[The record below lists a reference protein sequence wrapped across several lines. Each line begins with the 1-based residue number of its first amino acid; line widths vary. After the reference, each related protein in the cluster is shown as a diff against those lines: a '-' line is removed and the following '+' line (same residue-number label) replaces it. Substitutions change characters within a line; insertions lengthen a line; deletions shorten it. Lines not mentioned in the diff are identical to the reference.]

1 MNINL
6 TLIGQAISFAIF
18 VLFCM
23 RYVWPP
29 LTSALEQRK
38 KKISDGLS
46 AAELG
51 EQALEKAKVDVD
63 LKLTDAKT
71 EAKNIIAMAKKRQG
85 DILDEAGT
93 KASEETSRKMKLAE
107 QEVEQLSMRLKESL
121 KKDLSKL
128 VVEGAEMI
136 LKKEI
141 DKNVHDKAIQDLVTK
156 I

>member
-1 MNINL
+1 LNINL

-18 VLFCM
+18 VWFCM
-23 RYVWPP
+23 KYVWPP
-29 LTSALEQRK
+29 ITSALDQRK
-38 KKISDGLS
+38 KTIADGLS

-51 EQALEKAKVDVD
+51 QQSLEKAKVDVEE
-63 LKLTDAKT
+63 KLTEAKS
-71 EAKNIIAMAKKRQG
+71 EAKNIIAMAEKRQS
-85 DILDEAGT
+85 DILDEASV
-93 KASEETSRKMKLAE
+93 KASEETSKKLKLAE

-121 KKDLSKL
+121 KQDVSKL

-141 DKNVHDKAIQDLVTK
+141 DKSVHDKAIKELVAK

>member
-18 VLFCM
+18 VWFCM
-23 RYVWPP
+23 KYVWPP
-29 LTSALEQRK
+29 ITSALDQRK
-38 KKISDGLS
+38 KTIADGLS

-51 EQALEKAKVDVD
+51 QQSLEKAKVDVEE
-63 LKLTDAKT
+63 KLTEAKS
-71 EAKNIIAMAKKRQG
+71 EAKNIIAMAEKRQS
-85 DILDEAGT
+85 DILDEANV
-93 KASEETSRKMKLAE
+93 KASEETSKKLKLAE

-121 KKDLSKL
+121 KQDVSKL

-141 DKNVHDKAIQDLVTK
+141 DKNVHDKAIKELVAK

>member
-18 VLFCM
+18 VWFCM
-23 RYVWPP
+23 KYVWPP
-29 LTSALEQRK
+29 ITSALEQRK
-38 KKISDGLS
+38 KTIADGLS

-51 EQALEKAKVDVD
+51 QQSLEKAKADVEV
-63 LKLTDAKT
+63 KLAEAKS
-71 EAKNIIAMAKKRQG
+71 EAKNIISMAEKRQG
-85 DILDEAGT
+85 DILDEAT
-93 KASEETSRKMKLAE
+93 VKASEETSKRFKLAE
-107 QEVEQLSMRLKESL
+107 QEVEQLSMKLKESL
-121 KKDLSKL
+121 KKDVSRL

-141 DKNVHDKAIQDLVTK
+141 DKSAHDKAIKDLVTK

>member
-71 EAKNIIAMAKKRQG
+71 EAKNIIAMAEKRQG
-85 DILDEAGT
+85 DILDEAGI

>member
-18 VLFCM
+18 VWFCM
-23 RYVWPP
+23 KYVWPP
-29 LTSALEQRK
+29 ITSALEQRK
-38 KKISDGLS
+38 KTIADGLS

-51 EQALEKAKVDVD
+51 QQSLEKAKADVEA
-63 LKLTDAKT
+63 KLAEAKS
-71 EAKNIIAMAKKRQG
+71 EAKNIISMAEKRQG
-85 DILDEAGT
+85 DILDEAT
-93 KASEETSRKMKLAE
+93 IKASEETSKRFKLAE
-107 QEVEQLSMRLKESL
+107 QEVEQLSMKLKESL
-121 KKDLSKL
+121 KKDVSRL

-141 DKNVHDKAIQDLVTK
+141 DKSAHDKAIKDLVTK

>member
-23 RYVWPP
+23 KYVWPP

-63 LKLTDAKT
+63 LKLTDAKK
-71 EAKNIIAMAKKRQG
+71 EAKNIIAMAEKRQG

>member
-1 MNINL
+1 LNINL

-18 VLFCM
+18 VWFCM
-23 RYVWPP
+23 KYVWPP
-29 LTSALEQRK
+29 ITSALEQRK
-38 KKISDGLS
+38 KTIADGLS

-51 EQALEKAKVDVD
+51 QQSLEKAKVDVEA
-63 LKLTDAKT
+63 KLAEAKS
-71 EAKNIIAMAKKRQG
+71 EAKNIISMAEKRQG
-85 DILDEAGT
+85 DILDEASV
-93 KASEETSRKMKLAE
+93 KASEETSKRLKLAE

-121 KKDLSKL
+121 KKDVSRL

-141 DKNVHDKAIQDLVTK
+141 DKNAHDKAIKDLVGK

>member
-18 VLFCM
+18 VWFCM
-23 RYVWPP
+23 KYVWPP
-29 LTSALEQRK
+29 ITSALAQRK
-38 KKISDGLS
+38 KTIADGLS

-51 EQALEKAKVDVD
+51 QQSLEKATADVEA
-63 LKLTDAKT
+63 KLAEAKS
-71 EAKNIIAMAKKRQG
+71 EAKNIISMAEKRQG
-85 DILDEAGT
+85 DILDEASV
-93 KASEETSRKMKLAE
+93 KASEETSKKLKLAE
-107 QEVEQLSMRLKESL
+107 QEVEQLSLKLKESL
-121 KKDLSKL
+121 KKDVSKL

-141 DKNVHDKAIQDLVTK
+141 DKSAHDKAIKDLVTK

>member
-18 VLFCM
+18 VWFCM
-23 RYVWPP
+23 KYIWPP

-38 KKISDGLS
+38 KTISDGLS

-51 EQALEKAKVDVD
+51 QQALEKAKVDVE
-63 LKLTDAKT
+63 LQLSKAKT
-71 EAKNIIAMAKKRQG
+71 EAKNIIAMAEKRQG
-85 DILDEAGT
+85 DILDEASV
-93 KASEETSRKMKLAE
+93 KALAETSKKIKLAE
-107 QEVEQLSMRLKESL
+107 QEIEQLSMRLKESL

-141 DKNVHDKAIQDLVTK
+141 NKDAHDKAIKDLVTR

>member
-18 VLFCM
+18 VWFCM
-23 RYVWPP
+23 KYVWPP
-29 LTSALEQRK
+29 ITSALEQRK
-38 KKISDGLS
+38 KTIADGLS

-51 EQALEKAKVDVD
+51 QKSLEEAKVDVEA
-63 LKLTDAKT
+63 KLAEAKS
-71 EAKNIIAMAKKRQG
+71 EAKNIISMAEKRQG
-85 DILDEAGT
+85 DILDEASM
-93 KASEETSRKMKLAE
+93 KASEETSKRLKLAE
-107 QEVEQLSMRLKESL
+107 QEVEQLSMKLKESL
-121 KKDLSKL
+121 KKDVSRL

-141 DKNVHDKAIQDLVTK
+141 DKSAHDKAIKDLVTK

>member
-18 VLFCM
+18 VWFCM
-23 RYVWPP
+23 KYVWPP
-29 LTSALEQRK
+29 ITSALEQRK
-38 KKISDGLS
+38 KTIADGLS

-51 EQALEKAKVDVD
+51 QQSLEKAKADVEA
-63 LKLTDAKT
+63 KLAEAKS
-71 EAKNIIAMAKKRQG
+71 EAKNIISMAEKRQG
-85 DILDEAGT
+85 DILDEAT
-93 KASEETSRKMKLAE
+93 VKASKETSKRFKLAE
-107 QEVEQLSMRLKESL
+107 QEVEQLSMKLKESL
-121 KKDLSKL
+121 KKDVSRL

-141 DKNVHDKAIQDLVTK
+141 DKSAHDKAIKELVAK

>member
-1 MNINL
+1 MKYI
-6 TLIGQAISFAIF
+6 
-18 VLFCM
+18 
-23 RYVWPP
+23 WPP

-38 KKISDGLS
+38 KTISDGLS

-51 EQALEKAKVDVD
+51 QQALEKAKVDVE
-63 LKLTDAKT
+63 LKLSEAKA
-71 EAKNIIAMAKKRQG
+71 EAKNIIAMAEKREG
-85 DILDEAGT
+85 DILDEASI
-93 KASEETSRKMKLAE
+93 KALAETSKKIKLAE
-107 QEVEQLSMRLKESL
+107 QEIEQLSMRLKESL

-141 DKNVHDKAIQDLVTK
+141 DKDAHDKAIKDLVTK

>member
-18 VLFCM
+18 VWFCM
-23 RYVWPP
+23 KYVWPP
-29 LTSALEQRK
+29 ITSALDQRK
-38 KKISDGLS
+38 KTIADGLS

-51 EQALEKAKVDVD
+51 QQSLEKAKVDVEEK
-63 LKLTDAKT
+63 LKEAKS
-71 EAKNIIAMAKKRQG
+71 EAKNIIAMAEKRQS
-85 DILDEAGT
+85 DILDEANV
-93 KASEETSRKMKLAE
+93 KASEETSKKLKLAE

-121 KKDLSKL
+121 KQDVSKL

-141 DKNVHDKAIQDLVTK
+141 DKSVHDKAIKELVAK

>member
-23 RYVWPP
+23 KYVWPP

-71 EAKNIIAMAKKRQG
+71 EAKNIIAMAEKRQG
-85 DILDEAGT
+85 DILDEAGV

-141 DKNVHDKAIQDLVTK
+141 DKHVHDKAIQDLVTK

>member
-18 VLFCM
+18 VWFCM
-23 RYVWPP
+23 KYVWPP
-29 LTSALEQRK
+29 ITSALEQRK
-38 KKISDGLS
+38 KTIADGLS

-51 EQALEKAKVDVD
+51 QQSLEKAKADVEA
-63 LKLTDAKT
+63 KLAEAKS
-71 EAKNIIAMAKKRQG
+71 EAKNIISMAEKRQG
-85 DILDEAGT
+85 DILDEASV
-93 KASEETSRKMKLAE
+93 KASEETSKRLKLAE
-107 QEVEQLSMRLKESL
+107 QEVEQLSLKLKESL
-121 KKDLSKL
+121 KKDVSRL

-141 DKNVHDKAIQDLVTK
+141 DKSAHDKAIKDLVTK

>member
-18 VLFCM
+18 VWFCM
-23 RYVWPP
+23 KYVWPP
-29 LTSALEQRK
+29 ITSALEQRK
-38 KKISDGLS
+38 KTIADGLS

-51 EQALEKAKVDVD
+51 QQSLEKAKVDVEA
-63 LKLTDAKT
+63 KLAEAKS
-71 EAKNIIAMAKKRQG
+71 EAKNIISMAEKRQG
-85 DILDEAGT
+85 DILDEASV
-93 KASEETSRKMKLAE
+93 KASEEASKRLKLAE
-107 QEVEQLSMRLKESL
+107 QEVEQLSMRLKETL
-121 KKDLSKL
+121 KKDVSRL

-141 DKNVHDKAIQDLVTK
+141 DKNVHDKAIKDLVGK

>member
-1 MNINL
+1 MKYI
-6 TLIGQAISFAIF
+6 
-18 VLFCM
+18 
-23 RYVWPP
+23 WPP

-38 KKISDGLS
+38 KTISDGLS

-51 EQALEKAKVDVD
+51 QQTLEKAKVDVE
-63 LKLTDAKT
+63 LQLSKAKT
-71 EAKNIIAMAKKRQG
+71 EAKNIIAMAEKRQG
-85 DILDEAGT
+85 DILDEASV
-93 KASEETSRKMKLAE
+93 KALAETSKKIKLAE
-107 QEVEQLSMRLKESL
+107 QEIEQLSMRLKESL

-141 DKNVHDKAIQDLVTK
+141 NKDAHDKAIKDLVTR

>member
-23 RYVWPP
+23 KYVWPP

-51 EQALEKAKVDVD
+51 EQDLEKAKVDVD

-71 EAKNIIAMAKKRQG
+71 EAKNIIAMAEKRQG
-85 DILDEAGT
+85 DILDEAGV

-107 QEVEQLSMRLKESL
+107 QEVEQLSVRLKESL

-128 VVEGAEMI
+128 VIEGAEMI

>member
-18 VLFCM
+18 VWFCM
-23 RYVWPP
+23 KYVWPP
-29 LTSALEQRK
+29 ITSALEQRK
-38 KKISDGLS
+38 KTIADGLS

-51 EQALEKAKVDVD
+51 QQSLEKAKADVEA
-63 LKLTDAKT
+63 KLAEAKS
-71 EAKNIIAMAKKRQG
+71 EAKNIISMAEKRQG
-85 DILDEAGT
+85 DILDEAT
-93 KASEETSRKMKLAE
+93 VKASEETSKRFKLAE
-107 QEVEQLSMRLKESL
+107 QEVEQLSMKLKESL
-121 KKDLSKL
+121 KKDVSRL

-141 DKNVHDKAIQDLVTK
+141 DKSAHDKAIKDLVTK

>member
-18 VLFCM
+18 VWFCM
-23 RYVWPP
+23 KYVWPP
-29 LTSALEQRK
+29 ITSALDQRK
-38 KKISDGLS
+38 KTISDGLS

-51 EQALEKAKVDVD
+51 QQALEKAKNEVDS
-63 LKLTDAKT
+63 KISEAKS
-71 EAKNIIAMAKKRQG
+71 EAKNIVSMAEKRQG
-85 DILDEAGT
+85 DILDEANV
-93 KASEETSRKMKLAE
+93 KAAEETSKKLKLAE
-107 QEVEQLSMRLKESL
+107 QEVEQLAMRLKESL
-121 KKDLSKL
+121 KKDVSKL

-141 DKNVHDKAIQDLVTK
+141 DKQVHDKAIKDLVTK

>member
-18 VLFCM
+18 VWFCM
-23 RYVWPP
+23 KYVWPP
-29 LTSALEQRK
+29 ITSALEQRK
-38 KKISDGLS
+38 KTISDGLS

-51 EQALEKAKVDVD
+51 QQALEKAKLEVES
-63 LKLTDAKT
+63 KIAEAKT
-71 EAKNIIAMAKKRQG
+71 EAKNIISMAEKRQG
-85 DILDEAGT
+85 DILDEANT
-93 KASEETSRKMKLAE
+93 KASEEASKKLKLAE
-107 QEVEQLSMRLKESL
+107 QEVDQLAMRLKESL
-121 KKDLSKL
+121 KQDVSRL

-141 DKNVHDKAIQDLVTK
+141 DKKVHDKAIQDLVTK

>member
-18 VLFCM
+18 VWFCM
-23 RYVWPP
+23 KYVWPP
-29 LTSALEQRK
+29 ITSALEQRK
-38 KKISDGLS
+38 KTIADGLS

-51 EQALEKAKVDVD
+51 QQSLEKAKVDVEA
-63 LKLTDAKT
+63 KLAEAKS
-71 EAKNIIAMAKKRQG
+71 EAKNIISMAEKRQG
-85 DILDEAGT
+85 DILDEASV
-93 KASEETSRKMKLAE
+93 KASEETSKRLKLAE

-121 KKDLSKL
+121 KKDVSRL

-141 DKNVHDKAIQDLVTK
+141 ALCF
-156 I
+156 

>member
-18 VLFCM
+18 VWFCM
-23 RYVWPP
+23 KYVWPP
-29 LTSALEQRK
+29 ITRALDQRK
-38 KKISDGLS
+38 KTISDGLS

-51 EQALEKAKVDVD
+51 QQALEKAKIEVDS
-63 LKLTDAKT
+63 KISEAKS
-71 EAKNIIAMAKKRQG
+71 EAKNIVSMAEKRQG
-85 DILDEAGT
+85 DILDEANV
-93 KASEETSRKMKLAE
+93 KAAEETSKKLKLAE
-107 QEVEQLSMRLKESL
+107 QEVEQLAMRLKESL
-121 KKDLSKL
+121 KKDVSKL

-141 DKNVHDKAIQDLVTK
+141 DKQVHDKAIKDLVTK

>member
-18 VLFCM
+18 VWFCM
-23 RYVWPP
+23 KFVWPP
-29 LTSALEQRK
+29 ITSALDQRK
-38 KKISDGLS
+38 KTISEGLS
-46 AAELG
+46 AAEQG
-51 EQALEKAKVDVD
+51 QQALEKAKVDVEE
-63 LKLTDAKT
+63 KLLEAKT
-71 EAKNIIAMAKKRQG
+71 EAKSIIAMAEKRQG
-85 DILDEAGT
+85 DILDEASV
-93 KASEETSRKMKLAE
+93 KASQEASKKIKLAE

-128 VVEGAEMI
+128 VIDGAEMI

-141 DKNVHDKAIQDLVTK
+141 DKSAHDKAIKDLVNK

>member
-23 RYVWPP
+23 KYVWPP
-29 LTSALEQRK
+29 ITSALEERRK
-38 KKISDGLS
+38 KIADGLS

-51 EQALEKAKVDVD
+51 QQALEKAKVDVD
-63 LKLTDAKT
+63 SKLSEAKS

-85 DILDEAGT
+85 DILDEANI
-93 KASEETSRKMKLAE
+93 KASEETSKKLKLAE

-121 KKDLSKL
+121 KKRF
-128 VVEGAEMI
+128 I
-136 LKKEI
+136 
-141 DKNVHDKAIQDLVTK
+141 
-156 I
+156 

>member
-23 RYVWPP
+23 KYVWPP

-51 EQALEKAKVDVD
+51 EQDLEKAKVDVD

-71 EAKNIIAMAKKRQG
+71 EAKNIIAMAEKRQG
-85 DILDEAGT
+85 DILDEAGV

-107 QEVEQLSMRLKESL
+107 QEVEQLSVRLKESL

>member
-18 VLFCM
+18 VWFCM
-23 RYVWPP
+23 KYVWPP
-29 LTSALEQRK
+29 ITSALDQRK
-38 KKISDGLS
+38 KTIADGLS

-51 EQALEKAKVDVD
+51 QQSLEKAKVDVEE
-63 LKLTDAKT
+63 KLTEAKS
-71 EAKNIIAMAKKRQG
+71 EAKNIIAMAEKRQS
-85 DILDEAGT
+85 DILDEANV
-93 KASEETSRKMKLAE
+93 KASEETSKKPKLAE

-121 KKDLSKL
+121 KQDVSKL

-141 DKNVHDKAIQDLVTK
+141 DKSVHDKAIKELVAK